1 MFDIKKAREKLGDSP
16 DNFCECCGEP
26 IYAVSVKFW
35 SIFFKADT
43 EYWLWSEP
51 KDLAA
56 LGMGFSLFYNYTKK
70 LIILVA
76 LLSVAVSLPCLL
88 LAQKEYNAN
97 K

>member
-26 IYAVSVKFW
+26 IYA
-35 SIFFKADT
+35 ADT

-88 LAQKEYNAN
+88 LA
-97 K
+97 